1 MRLTCPNC
9 SARYEV
15 ADSMIP
21 PEGRDVQCSNCAT
34 TWFQPG
40 RRSDADLGRSSAP
53 AATEARPAAAVPPP
67 ADPQDAAQSLHG
79 EGSSSDGAGDAPAT
93 EAPDPATPAAQAA
106 PEPQPEPERE
116 LEPEPEPM
124 PARPRRPALDPELR
138 SILAE
143 EAAREAR
150 LRRAE
155 AENVET
161 QAEMPL
167 PQQPEDSHRARRR
180 AELEAAPDAFDMAS
194 GVGAAAA
201 SSPSA
206 RDLFP
211 DIEEINSTLR
221 DTGDRSSDEADA
233 SDIDTLDTLPRRRR
247 GTRIG
252 FLVALALAAGASA
265 AYVHADRLANS
276 VPALAPVMAGYV
288 AAVDGA
294 RFWLDDLARDLAGD
308 GPEG

>member
-1 MRLTCPNC
+1 
-9 SARYEV
+9 
-15 ADSMIP
+15 MIP
-21 PEGRDVQCSNCAT
+21 PEGRDVQCSNCST

-40 RRSDADLGRSSAP
+40 RRTDAGVGQVTP
-53 AATEARPAAAVPPP
+53 
-67 ADPQDAAQSLHG
+67 
-79 EGSSSDGAGDAPAT
+79 APAT
-93 EAPDPATPAAQAA
+93 EEAVAAPPPPVGGDAPPQDRLAGRSEDVTVEAPVPGEPPPEPDVAPDAVPVT
-106 PEPQPEPERE
+106 
-116 LEPEPEPM
+116 
-124 PARPRRPALDPELR
+124 PRRRPLDPDLR
-138 SILAE
+138 SILEE

-155 AENVET
+155 AERVET

-167 PQQPEDSHRARRR
+167 PQEPEDSHRARRR
-180 AELEAAPDAFDMAS
+180 AELEAVPDAFDMSPRA
-194 GVGAAAA
+194 VAAAA
-201 SSPSA
+201 TGPSA

-221 DTGDRSSDEADA
+221 DTSDRSSLEADA

-252 FLVALALAAGASA
+252 FLVALALAAGATA
-265 AYVHADRLANS
+265 AYVQADRVARG

-288 AAVDGA
+288 TAVDGA
-294 RFWLDDLARDLAGD
+294 RFWLDDLARDLAGT